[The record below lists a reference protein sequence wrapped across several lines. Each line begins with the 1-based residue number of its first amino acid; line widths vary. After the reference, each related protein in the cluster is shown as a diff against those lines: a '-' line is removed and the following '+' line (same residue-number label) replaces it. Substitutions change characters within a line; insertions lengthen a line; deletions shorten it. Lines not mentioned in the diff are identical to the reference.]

1 MTEHMEVS
9 LTSCGRRTASSP
21 HLLVPLLGKKTSK
34 RRKTTTTRA
43 EKLEI
48 RVCVNRTCA
57 RQGSRET
64 LAVLSGIAPPAVAVA
79 SCGCLGRCGA
89 GPNLAVLP
97 RGVVVGHCGTAAHAA
112 QLLAELVG
120 AGFDAISSLE
130 ALALRKKGEDELEK
144 GNAAEAEALLTQAI
158 ALKPCGGLQLMY
170 KSRSVARLGIGDN
183 AGALADALEAARIAP
198 DYPQAYIW
206 QGDAYLAMEEWD
218 AAEKAYSTALDLDSS
233 LRRSKSFKARVAKL
247 QEKLITSNTTTT

>member
-21 HLLVPLLGKKTSK
+21 HLLVPWLGKKTSK
-34 RRKTTTTRA
+34 RRKPTTTRA

-170 KSRSVARLGIGDN
+170 KSRSGARLGIGDN

-198 DYPQAYIW
+198 DYPQEMHTLQWKNGMLRRRHIQLLWTLIHHFVDPNHLRLVLQNY
-206 QGDAYLAMEEWD
+206 
-218 AAEKAYSTALDLDSS
+218 KRSSS
-233 LRRSKSFKARVAKL
+233 LPILVHNF
-247 QEKLITSNTTTT
+247 